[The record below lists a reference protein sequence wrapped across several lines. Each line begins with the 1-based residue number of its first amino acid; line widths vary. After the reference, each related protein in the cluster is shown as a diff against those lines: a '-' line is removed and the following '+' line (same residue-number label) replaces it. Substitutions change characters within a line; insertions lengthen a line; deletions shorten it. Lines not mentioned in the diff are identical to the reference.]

1 MLSGKLINSAYCLYN
16 IWYKNFLYSSI
27 YVFKI
32 IQSTDTI
39 DCMSCRNYCAEK
51 RNNACDW
58 NRNRPGTL
66 WYHCVKMK

>member
-51 RNNACDW
+51 RNNACD
-58 NRNRPGTL
+58 
-66 WYHCVKMK
+66 